1 MMNNKRDKDKKISI
15 KINGEKTNF
24 NEDLLVYDW
33 KLGESEAAA
42 GEEAED
48 NGFDWVLPDDEEAEP
63 PKEYKKINYVSGNKK
78 KRKSFKNPF
87 QDSVNL
93 LMSIIG
99 AVVVGAV
106 LGFGTLKVITTTD
119 GPSAPAATL
128 QDTTA
133 EGNEGNTEGKQS
145 VSAVELKDFSTS
157 ILQGGVFS
165 TEESLNAMKDS
176 LAGKGFSS
184 ASVEKDGQFFLL
196 LGVSGDLESAK
207 SLGAEL
213 KEQGVDVFAKDFVF
227 GAKGINASKEE
238 KSFLEKGNGLYN
250 TLAEVSSG
258 GMVGGTPDEKTIQ
271 TIQSGVKELE
281 GIKVGQ
287 ESIASMKES
296 LVNAGNLAAGMKSTE
311 DAQKVQ
317 EELLSYLQI
326 YSGL

>member
-1 MMNNKRDKDKKISI
+1 MNNKRDKDKKISI

-24 NEDLLVYDW
+24 DEDLLVYDW
-33 KLGESEAAA
+33 KSGESEAAA

-48 NGFDWVLPDDEEAEP
+48 NGFDWILPDDEEAQP

-133 EGNEGNTEGKQS
+133 EGNTEGKQS
-145 VSAVELKDFSTS
+145 VSAVELQDFSTS

-176 LAGKGFSS
+176 LAGKGMKS

-196 LGVSGDLESAK
+196 LGVSGDLETAK

-213 KEQGVDVFAKDFVF
+213 KEQGVDVFAKEFVF

-250 TLAEVSSG
+250 TLAQESSS

-296 LVNAGNLAAGMKSTE
+296 LVNAGNLAVAMKSPE

-317 EELLSYLQI
+317 EELLSYLQL

>member
-1 MMNNKRDKDKKISI
+1 MMDKRKGNDKKISI
-15 KINGEKTNF
+15 KINGEKTHF
-24 NEDLLVYDW
+24 EEDLLVYDW

-48 NGFDWVLPDDEEAEP
+48 NGFDWILPDDEEAQP
-63 PKEYKKINYVSGNKK
+63 PKEYKKINYVTGSKK

-119 GPSAPAATL
+119 GPSVPAATL
-128 QDTTA
+128 QDSTA
-133 EGNEGNTEGKQS
+133 EGNTEGKQA
-145 VSAVELKDFSTS
+145 VSAVELQDFSTS

-165 TEESLNAMKDS
+165 SEESLKAMKDTLS
-176 LAGKGFSS
+176 GKGIAS

-196 LGVSGDLESAK
+196 VGVSGDLETAK
-207 SLGAEL
+207 TLGGEL
-213 KEQGVDVFAKDFVF
+213 KGQGVDVYAKDFVLE
-227 GAKGINASKEE
+227 AKGINASSEE
-238 KSFLEKGNGLYN
+238 KTFLEKGNALYN
-250 TLAEVSSG
+250 AIAEESSKGMAG
-258 GMVGGTPDEKTIQ
+258 GSPDETAIQ
-271 TIQSGVKELE
+271 SIQSGVKELE

-287 ESIASMKES
+287 ESVASMKKS
-296 LVNAGNLAAGMKSTE
+296 LVNAGNLAAAMKSPE

-317 EELLSYLQI
+317 EELLSYLQL

>member
-1 MMNNKRDKDKKISI
+1 MNNKRDKDKKISI

-24 NEDLLVYDW
+24 DEELLVYDW
-33 KLGESEAAA
+33 KSGESEAAA
-42 GEEAED
+42 GEEAKD
-48 NGFDWVLPDDEEAEP
+48 NGFDWVLPDDEEAQP

-133 EGNEGNTEGKQS
+133 EGNTEGKQS
-145 VSAVELKDFSTS
+145 VSAVELQDFSTS

-165 TEESLNAMKDS
+165 TKESLNAMKDS
-176 LAGKGFSS
+176 LAGKGLSS

-196 LGVSGDLESAK
+196 LGVSGDLETAK

-250 TLAEVSSG
+250 TLAMESSS

-296 LVNAGNLAAGMKSTE
+296 LVNAGNLAEAMKSRE

-317 EELLSYLQI
+317 EELLSYLQL

>member
-1 MMNNKRDKDKKISI
+1 VAVMDKRRGNDKKISI

-24 NEDLLVYDW
+24 EEDLLVYDW

-48 NGFDWVLPDDEEAEP
+48 NGFDWILPDDEEAQP

-119 GPSAPAATL
+119 GPSVPAATL
-128 QDTTA
+128 QDSTA
-133 EGNEGNTEGKQS
+133 EGNTEGKQA
-145 VSAVELKDFSTS
+145 VSAVELQDFSMS

-165 TEESLNAMKDS
+165 SEDSLNAMKDS
-176 LAGKGFSS
+176 LAGKGFAS

-196 LGVSGDLESAK
+196 LGVSGDLETAK
-207 SLGAEL
+207 TLGEEL
-213 KEQGVDVFAKDFVF
+213 KGQGVEVYAKDFAL
-227 GAKGINASKEE
+227 GAKGINASSEE
-238 KSFLEKGNGLYN
+238 KTFLEKGNVLYN
-250 TLAEVSSG
+250 AIAEESSK
-258 GMVGGTPDEKTIQ
+258 GMVGGSPDETATQ
-271 TIQSGVKELE
+271 AIQSGVKELE

-287 ESIASMKES
+287 ESVASMKKS
-296 LVNAGNLAAGMKSTE
+296 LVNAGNLAVAMKSPE

-317 EELLSYLQI
+317 EELLSYLQL

>member
-15 KINGEKTNF
+15 KINGEKTKF
-24 NEDLLVYDW
+24 EEDLLVYDW
-33 KLGESEAAA
+33 KLGKSEAAA

-48 NGFDWVLPDDEEAEP
+48 NGFDWILPDNEEAQP

-133 EGNEGNTEGKQS
+133 EGYTEGKQS
-145 VSAVELKDFSTS
+145 VSAVELQDFSTS

-165 TEESLNAMKDS
+165 TEEALNAMKDS
-176 LAGKGFSS
+176 LAGKGLSS
-184 ASVEKDGQFFLL
+184 ATVEKDGQFFLL
-196 LGVSGDLESAK
+196 LGVSGDLETAK

-213 KEQGVDVFAKDFVF
+213 KERGVEVFAKDFVF

-250 TLAEVSSG
+250 TLAQESSS
-258 GMVGGTPDEKTIQ
+258 GMVGGTPDETTIQ

-287 ESIASMKES
+287 ESIATMKES
-296 LVNAGNLAAGMKSTE
+296 LVNAGNLAAAMKSPE

-317 EELLSYLQI
+317 EELLSYLQL

>member
-48 NGFDWVLPDDEEAEP
+48 NGFDWILPDDEEAEP

-87 QDSVNL
+87 QNSVNL

-133 EGNEGNTEGKQS
+133 EGNTEEKQS

-157 ILQGGVFS
+157 IVQGGVYS
-165 TEESLNAMKDS
+165 TEELLNDMKES
-176 LAGKGFSS
+176 LAGKGISS
-184 ASVEKDGQFFLL
+184 ASVEKDGQFYLI

-227 GAKGINASKEE
+227 GAKGINSSKEE

-250 TLAEVSSG
+250 TLAEESSG
-258 GMVGGTPDEKTIQ
+258 GMVGGTPDESTIQ

-296 LVNAGNLAAGMKSTE
+296 LVNAGNLAAGMKSPE

>member
-1 MMNNKRDKDKKISI
+1 MMDNKKDKDKKISI

-24 NEDLLVYDW
+24 EEDLLVYDW
-33 KLGESEAAA
+33 KLGESETAA

-48 NGFDWVLPDDEEAEP
+48 NGFDWILPDDEEAQP

-119 GPSAPAATL
+119 VPSAPAATL

-133 EGNEGNTEGKQS
+133 EGNKEGKQS
-145 VSAVELKDFSTS
+145 VSAVELQDFSTS

-165 TEESLNAMKDS
+165 KKESLNAMKDS
-176 LAGKGFSS
+176 LAGKGLSY
-184 ASVEKDGQFFLL
+184 ASVEKDGQFFLI
-196 LGVSGDLESAK
+196 LGVSGDLETAK
-207 SLGAEL
+207 TLGTEL
-213 KEQGVDVFAKDFVF
+213 KGVKVFAKDFVF
-227 GAKGINASKEE
+227 AAKGINASKEE
-238 KSFLEKGNGLYN
+238 KSFLEKGNGLYS
-250 TLAEVSSG
+250 TLAQESSS
-258 GMVGGTPDEKTIQ
+258 GMVGGTPDEATIQ
-271 TIQSGVKELE
+271 TIQSVVKELE

-287 ESIASMKES
+287 DTIASMKES
-296 LVNAGNLAAGMKSTE
+296 LVNAGNLAAAMKSPE

-317 EELLSYLQI
+317 EELLSYLQL

>member
-1 MMNNKRDKDKKISI
+1 MMNNKRDEDKKISI

-33 KLGESEAAA
+33 KLGETEAAA

-48 NGFDWVLPDDEEAEP
+48 KGFDWILPDDEEAQP

-78 KRKSFKNPF
+78 KPKSFKNPF

-119 GPSAPAATL
+119 GPATPAATL

-133 EGNEGNTEGKQS
+133 EANTEGKQS
-145 VSAVELKDFSTS
+145 VSAVELQDFSTS

-176 LAGKGFSS
+176 LAGKGLSS

-196 LGVSGDLESAK
+196 LGVSGDLETAK

-250 TLAEVSSG
+250 TLAMESSSG
-258 GMVGGTPDEKTIQ
+258 MIGGTPDEKTIQ

-287 ESIASMKES
+287 DSIASMKES
-296 LVNAGNLAAGMKSTE
+296 LVNAGNLAAGMKTPD

-317 EELLSYLQI
+317 EELLSYLQH

>member
-33 KLGESEAAA
+33 KLGESETAA

-48 NGFDWVLPDDEEAEP
+48 NGFDWILPDDEEAKP

-87 QDSVNL
+87 HDSVNL

-133 EGNEGNTEGKQS
+133 EGNTEEKQS
-145 VSAVELKDFSTS
+145 VSAVELQDFSTS

-176 LAGKGFSS
+176 LAGKGLSS

-213 KEQGVDVFAKDFVF
+213 KEQGVDVFAKDFVL

-250 TLAEVSSG
+250 TLAEESSS
-258 GMVGGTPDEKTIQ
+258 GMVGGTPDETMIQ
-271 TIQSGVKELE
+271 TIQSEVKELE

-296 LVNAGNLAAGMKSTE
+296 LVNAGNLAAGMKSPE

>member
-1 MMNNKRDKDKKISI
+1 MNNKRDEDKKISI

-33 KLGESEAAA
+33 KLGETEAAA

-48 NGFDWVLPDDEEAEP
+48 KGFDWILPDDEEAQP
-63 PKEYKKINYVSGNKK
+63 PKEYKKINYVTGNKK

-119 GPSAPAATL
+119 GPATPAATL

-133 EGNEGNTEGKQS
+133 EANAEGKQS
-145 VSAVELKDFSTS
+145 VSAVELQDFSTS

-176 LAGKGFSS
+176 LAGKGLSS

-196 LGVSGDLESAK
+196 LGVSGDLETAK

-250 TLAEVSSG
+250 TLAMESSSG
-258 GMVGGTPDEKTIQ
+258 MIGGTPDEKTIQ

-287 ESIASMKES
+287 DSIASMKES
-296 LVNAGNLAAGMKSTE
+296 LVNAGNLAAGMKTPD

-317 EELLSYLQI
+317 EELLSYLQH

>member
-1 MMNNKRDKDKKISI
+1 MMNNKRDRDKKISI

-24 NEDLLVYDW
+24 DEDLIVYDW
-33 KLGESEAAA
+33 KLGESETAA

-48 NGFDWVLPDDEEAEP
+48 NGFDWILPDNEEAQP

-119 GPSAPAATL
+119 GPAAPAATL

-133 EGNEGNTEGKQS
+133 EGNTEGKQS
-145 VSAVELKDFSTS
+145 VSAVELQDFSTS

-165 TEESLNAMKDS
+165 TKESLNAMKDS
-176 LAGKGFSS
+176 LAGKGLSS

-196 LGVSGDLESAK
+196 LGVSGDLETAK

-227 GAKGINASKEE
+227 EAKGINASKEE

-250 TLAEVSSG
+250 TLAMESSS

-287 ESIASMKES
+287 ESIASMKEN
-296 LVNAGNLAAGMKSTE
+296 LVNAGNLVAAMKSPE

-317 EELLSYLQI
+317 EELLSYLQL

>member
-1 MMNNKRDKDKKISI
+1 MMNNKRDKDQKISI
-15 KINGEKTNF
+15 KINGEKTDF

-33 KLGESEAAA
+33 KLGESETAA

-48 NGFDWVLPDDEEAEP
+48 NGFDWILPDDEEAKP

-133 EGNEGNTEGKQS
+133 EGNTEGKQS
-145 VSAVELKDFSTS
+145 VSAVELQDFSTA

-176 LAGKGFSS
+176 LAGKGLSS
-184 ASVEKDGQFFLL
+184 ASVEKDGQFFLI
-196 LGVSGDLESAK
+196 LGVSGDLETAK

-213 KEQGVDVFAKDFVF
+213 KEQGLDVFAKDFVF

-238 KSFLEKGNGLYN
+238 KAFLEKGNGLYN
-250 TLAEVSSG
+250 TLAMESSS
-258 GMVGGTPDEKTIQ
+258 GMVGGAPDETTIQ

-317 EELLSYLQI
+317 EELLSYLQL

>member
-24 NEDLLVYDW
+24 DEDLLVYDW
-33 KLGESEAAA
+33 KSGESEAAA

-48 NGFDWVLPDDEEAEP
+48 NGFDWILPDDEEAQP

-133 EGNEGNTEGKQS
+133 EGNTEGKQS
-145 VSAVELKDFSTS
+145 VSAVELQDFSTS

-176 LAGKGFSS
+176 LAGKGMKS

-196 LGVSGDLESAK
+196 LGVSGDLETAK

-213 KEQGVDVFAKDFVF
+213 KEQGVDVFAKEFVF

-250 TLAEVSSG
+250 TLAQESSS

-296 LVNAGNLAAGMKSTE
+296 LVNAGNLAVAMKSPE

-317 EELLSYLQI
+317 EELLSYLQL

>member
-1 MMNNKRDKDKKISI
+1 MMNNKRDEDKKISI

-33 KLGESEAAA
+33 KLGETEAAA

-48 NGFDWVLPDDEEAEP
+48 KGFDWILPDDEEAQP

-119 GPSAPAATL
+119 GPATPAATL

-133 EGNEGNTEGKQS
+133 EANAEGKQS
-145 VSAVELKDFSTS
+145 VSAVELQDFSTS

-176 LAGKGFSS
+176 LAGKGLSS

-196 LGVSGDLESAK
+196 LGVSGDLETAK

-250 TLAEVSSG
+250 TLAMESSSG
-258 GMVGGTPDEKTIQ
+258 MIGGTPDEKTIQ

-287 ESIASMKES
+287 DSIASMKES
-296 LVNAGNLAAGMKSTE
+296 LVNAGNLAAGMKTPD

-317 EELLSYLQI
+317 EELLSYLQH

>member
-1 MMNNKRDKDKKISI
+1 MNNKRDKDKKISI

-24 NEDLLVYDW
+24 DEDLLVYDW
-33 KLGESEAAA
+33 KLSESEAAA

-48 NGFDWVLPDDEEAEP
+48 NGFDWILPDDEEAQP

-133 EGNEGNTEGKQS
+133 EGNTEGKQS
-145 VSAVELKDFSTS
+145 VSAVELQDFSTS
-157 ILQGGVFS
+157 IVQGGVYS
-165 TEESLNAMKDS
+165 TEEQLNAMQDS
-176 LAGKGFSS
+176 LSAKGFSH
-184 ASVEKDGQFFLL
+184 ASVEKDGQFFLF
-196 LGVSGDLESAK
+196 LGVAGDLETAK
-207 SLGAEL
+207 NLGSKL
-213 KEQGVDVFAKDFVF
+213 KDQGVEVYAKDFVL
-227 GAKGINASKEE
+227 GSKGINASKEE
-238 KSFLEKGNGLYN
+238 KTFLEKGNALYS
-250 TLAEVSSG
+250 TIAQASSSG
-258 GMVGGTPDEKTIQ
+258 VVGGTPDDAIIQ

-287 ESIASMKES
+287 ESIASMKEN
-296 LVNAGNLAAGMKSTE
+296 LVKAGNLAAAMKSPE

-317 EELLSYLQI
+317 EELLSYLQL

>member
-1 MMNNKRDKDKKISI
+1 MMDKRGKKDNKISI
-15 KINGEKTNF
+15 KINGEKTTF
-24 NEDLLVYDW
+24 DEDLLVYDW
-33 KLGESEAAA
+33 KLGESETAA
-42 GEEAED
+42 GEEAKD
-48 NGFDWVLPDDEEAEP
+48 DAFDWILPDEEAEP
-63 PKEYKKINYVSGNKK
+63 PQEYKKIHYVKEGK

-93 LMSIIG
+93 LMSLIG
-99 AVVVGAV
+99 AIVVGAV

-119 GPSAPAATL
+119 GPAAPAATL
-128 QDTTA
+128 QDNTT
-133 EGNEGNTEGKQS
+133 TGKADGQQA

-165 TEESLNAMKDS
+165 TEESLNAMKDT
-176 LAGKGFSS
+176 LAGKGLPT

-207 SLGAEL
+207 TLGGKL
-213 KEQGVDVFAKDFVF
+213 KDQGVDVYAKDFVL
-227 GAKGINASKEE
+227 GSKGINASKEE
-238 KSFLEKGNGLYN
+238 KAFLEKGNALFGSI
-250 TLAEVSSG
+250 AGVSSSGMAG
-258 GMVGGTPDEKTIQ
+258 GKTDEATVK

-287 ESIASMKES
+287 ESIASMKKS
-296 LVNAGNLAAGMKSTE
+296 LVDAGNLAAAMNTPE

-317 EELLSYLQI
+317 EELLSYLQL

>member
-1 MMNNKRDKDKKISI
+1 MNNKRDEDKKISI

-33 KLGESEAAA
+33 KLGETEAAA

-48 NGFDWVLPDDEEAEP
+48 KGFDWILPDDEEAQP

-119 GPSAPAATL
+119 GPATPAATL

-133 EGNEGNTEGKQS
+133 EANAEGKQS
-145 VSAVELKDFSTS
+145 VSAVELQDFSTS

-176 LAGKGFSS
+176 LAGKGLSS

-196 LGVSGDLESAK
+196 LGVSGDLETAK

-250 TLAEVSSG
+250 TLAMESSSG
-258 GMVGGTPDEKTIQ
+258 MIGGTPDEKTIQ

-287 ESIASMKES
+287 DSIASMKES
-296 LVNAGNLAAGMKSTE
+296 LVNAGNLAAGMKTPD

-317 EELLSYLQI
+317 EELLSYLQH

>member
-1 MMNNKRDKDKKISI
+1 MNNKRDKDKKISI

-33 KLGESEAAA
+33 KLGESETAA

-48 NGFDWVLPDDEEAEP
+48 NGFDWILPDDEEAKP
-63 PKEYKKINYVSGNKK
+63 PKEYKKINYVSENKK

-87 QDSVNL
+87 HDSVNL

-133 EGNEGNTEGKQS
+133 EGNTEEKQS
-145 VSAVELKDFSTS
+145 VSAVELQDFSTS

-176 LAGKGFSS
+176 LAGKGLSS

-213 KEQGVDVFAKDFVF
+213 KEQGVDVFAKDFVL

-250 TLAEVSSG
+250 TLAEESSS
-258 GMVGGTPDEKTIQ
+258 GMVGGTLDETMIQ
-271 TIQSGVKELE
+271 TIQSEVKELE

-287 ESIASMKES
+287 ESIISMKES
-296 LVNAGNLAAGMKSTE
+296 LVNAGNLAAGMKSPE